1 MSKRLGIIAVCA
13 AGIVSALI
21 VASLIAPRVNRQ
33 SVQNEEQT
41 VKTEAGTEINK
52 PTFMYFVTNKEE
64 KETAEV
70 IKKLEDE
77 FGSRV
82 IFQIKNISKD
92 KKLVDSFPV
101 KDNTPALIMM
111 DSKGDIAGI
120 LFKTVEYEKLKA
132 AIEGTL

>member
-1 MSKRLGIIAVCA
+1 MSKKLGAIAVCA
-13 AGIVSALI
+13 AGVVSALI
-21 VASLIAPRVNRQ
+21 VASLIAPKVNRQ
-33 SVQNEEQT
+33 SVQNEEKT
-41 VKTEAGTEINK
+41 VMTETGVEVNK

-111 DSKGDIAGI
+111 DSNGDIAGI
-120 LFKTVEYEKLKA
+120 LFKTAEYEKLKA
-132 AIEGTL
+132 AIESTL